1 MSYLVREIESMIAQ
15 YIDAKYDED
24 ALRMLSG
31 SDLETT
37 MSNDED
43 AMYDFKERLLYIILQ
58 EVDWNKIVTK
68 AQENLADEEETND
81 DDD

>member
-1 MSYLVREIESMIAQ
+1 MSYLVREIEGMIAQ